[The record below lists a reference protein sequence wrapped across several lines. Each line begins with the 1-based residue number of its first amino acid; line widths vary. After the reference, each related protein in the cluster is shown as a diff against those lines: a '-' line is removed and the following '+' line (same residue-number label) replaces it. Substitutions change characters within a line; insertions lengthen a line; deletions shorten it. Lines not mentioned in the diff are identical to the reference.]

1 MVKFEENIIAPCGIN
16 CGSCIAFLRQ
26 KNRCN
31 GCRNVVPE
39 LKTRVK
45 CRIKNCEELNTGKS
59 EFCYD
64 CGKFP
69 CKRLKDLDKRYRT
82 KYNTCVI
89 HDLSMIR
96 DKGIAEYLIFEGR
109 RRTCPMCGSILSL
122 HRKNC
127 LSCGCSTITIKD
139 QQ

>member
-31 GCRNVVPE
+31 GCRNVLPE

-45 CRIKNCEELNTGKS
+45 CRIKNCEELKTSKS
-59 EFCYD
+59 GFCYD
-64 CGKFP
+64 CGNFP

-82 KYNTCVI
+82 KYNTFVI
-89 HDLSMIR
+89 NDLSMIR
-96 DKGIAEYLIFEGR
+96 DKGIAQYLIFEAT
-109 RRTCPMCGSILSL
+109 RRTCPKCGSILSL
-122 HRKNC
+122 HRTNC
-127 LSCGCSTITIKD
+127 LSCAYTTNTNKS